1 MTNYE
6 AIIQMTPHRM
16 EQFLDQ
22 VYLAGLNTG
31 MYAAKHA
38 DDAVLDQNPF
48 DDHWLA
54 DFAEEATEFGFA
66 EDGDEFLLSALVDA
80 IFRSAGINRSNDTPA

>member
-31 MYAAKHA
+31 MYAAKHV
-38 DDAVLDQNPF
+38 DDEVLDQNPF
-48 DDHWLA
+48 DDRWLA
-54 DFAEEATEFGFA
+54 DFAEEATEFGFV
-66 EDGDEFLLSALVDA
+66 EDGDEFLLSALVEA
-80 IFRSAGINRSNDTPA
+80 IFRNTGINRSDGTPT